1 MPARTVVPQL
11 RIRVTPIPV
20 LSFSCFFFFY
30 LLLLWF
36 ALLNFF
42 LSTIYVSTIFS
53 ILFSLQAALTRPRL
67 RIDVK
72 KLVPVAERQMEIQ
85 IARFCFLWLL
95 RISLASENVHRR
107 VL

>member
-20 LSFSCFFFFY
+20 LFFFY

-36 ALLNFF
+36 TLLNFF

-53 ILFSLQAALTRPRL
+53 ILLSLQAALTRARL

-95 RISLASENVHRR
+95 KISLAPENVHRR

>member
-1 MPARTVVPQL
+1 MFLQFFPSFFPYKL
-11 RIRVTPIPV
+11 RSGELV
-20 LSFSCFFFFY
+20 
-30 LLLLWF
+30 
-36 ALLNFF
+36 
-42 LSTIYVSTIFS
+42 
-53 ILFSLQAALTRPRL
+53 L

-95 RISLASENVHRR
+95 KISFASENVYRR